1 MTKDVDISSS
11 LHDVDLSSTYNLLEP
26 QPFSFLNVYAK
37 SRWYSFYNTVH
48 WPIVA
53 NLNVIWYIIDS
64 GCIDTHTESFNLYG
78 LIGFEGQLNAQF
90 KGKSNKPI
98 ADYKWHDNEL
108 ICVNVINWR
117 KSKVKLVTW
126 GQFNAVFLMTCMPL
140 YWPITLSLSW
150 NEKKKS
156 AKWITSRWQNIKQIF
171 KVPGDINKM

>member
-26 QPFSFLNVYAK
+26 QPFSFFNVYAK

-90 KGKSNKPI
+90 KGKSNEPI

-126 GQFNAVFLMTCMPL
+126 RQFNADDVYAIVLTNNSVTVLEWENKICEVDYLEMTK
-140 YWPITLSLSW
+140 YQTDIQSSW
-150 NEKKKS
+150 GH
-156 AKWITSRWQNIKQIF
+156 Q
-171 KVPGDINKM
+171 